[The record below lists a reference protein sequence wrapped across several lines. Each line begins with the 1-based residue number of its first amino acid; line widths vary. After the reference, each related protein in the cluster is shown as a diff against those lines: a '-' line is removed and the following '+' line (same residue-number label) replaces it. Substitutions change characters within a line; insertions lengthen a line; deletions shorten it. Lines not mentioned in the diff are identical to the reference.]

1 MKDILLTQDLDLD
14 VRAGDLNAG
23 NSDLQHQQLLLINN
37 RGNIKEFPAVGI
49 DAFGYLQDNDTSA
62 LLREIRKQFT
72 ADGMQVKTINIT
84 NTGQLNIDATYGNS

>member
-1 MKDILLTQDLDLD
+1 MKDILLNEDLDLD
-14 VRAGDLNAG
+14 IQAGDLNAG
-23 NSDLQHQQLLLINN
+23 YSDLQHQQLLLINN

-72 ADGMQVKTINIT
+72 VDGMQVKTINIT
-84 NTGQLNIDATYGNS
+84 NTGQLNIDASYGNS